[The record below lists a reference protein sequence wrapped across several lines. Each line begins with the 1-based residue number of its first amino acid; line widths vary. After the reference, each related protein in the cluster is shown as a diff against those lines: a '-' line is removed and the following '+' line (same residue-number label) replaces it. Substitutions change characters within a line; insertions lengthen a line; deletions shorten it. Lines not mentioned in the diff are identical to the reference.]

1 MRISDWSSDVYSSDL
16 IMRCTVC
23 HPWRDPGAGP
33 RGSLRAEAERG
44 RAVARERGF
53 QRLGEHRLLVLG
65 VVAVPRGTED
75 GSANLEGMG
84 LPDPSPVVVGGRP
97 PMGGEVDA
105 EAFSYLFDDRV
116 RLVLRS

>member
-1 MRISDWSSDVYSSDL
+1 MPGHAVRVGRRQI

-65 VVAVPRGTED
+65 VVAVPRGTAAGRSEERRV
-75 GSANLEGMG
+75 GKEGVSTCKSRW
-84 LPDPSPVVVGGRP
+84 SPCH
-97 PMGGEVDA
+97 EKKKI
-105 EAFSYLFDDRV
+105 EAK
-116 RLVLRS
+116 

>member
-1 MRISDWSSDVYSSDL
+1 
-16 IMRCTVC
+16 MRCTVC

-75 GSANLEGMG
+75 GSADLEGMG

-97 PMGGEVDA
+97 RS
-105 EAFSYLFDDRV
+105 EANTSGLQSLMRVSYAVFCL
-116 RLVLRS
+116 

>member
-1 MRISDWSSDVYSSDL
+1 MPGHAVRVGRRQV

-53 QRLGEHRLLVLG
+53 QRLGEHRLLVLCG
-65 VVAVPRGTED
+65 VAVPRGTED
-75 GSANLEGMG
+75 GSADLAGMG
-84 LPDPSPVVVGGRP
+84 LTYTSPVGVGGRP
-97 PMGGEVDA
+97 PLGSEATA
-105 EAFSYLFDDRV
+105 EDV
-116 RLVLRS
+116 Q